1 MKTVDEATDVR
12 ARFLLAFLAV
22 LEAERAAEDLHH
34 AAGNPELARP
44 GDAMGKT
51 IEHEVADR
59 IGRLLF
65 LGLDAAAE
73 RLALGVRS
81 IPPGVAYYSVFRDES
96 RAGWAQ
102 IEIDTLPAASGFFV
116 RDRVLLDLPS
126 LGVAGRSERASEE
139 FLDSSLN
146 PDSLTFIFIVGD
158 DTARIKVV
166 SDGDSVVRSFDATG
180 RQTSRVPIAESVT
193 TFSGW
198 RLRLAA
204 AGQADMGRRY
214 GVVVFDPLAASAR
227 SQEIEILE
235 AAALAFPDSADT
247 DSISGA
253 WISVREDTVQAWR
266 VRSGPEGV
274 GRETWIDE
282 DGRLVDGEI
291 VGGLRVE
298 RTAFE
303 LAFFTRPGNAVP
315 DPEQT
320 QPEERE

>member
-1 MKTVDEATDVR
+1 MGR
-12 ARFLLAFLAV
+12 AGLAVILLAAW
-22 LEAERAAEDLHH
+22 AA
-34 AAGNPELARP
+34 A
-44 GDAMGKT
+44 
-51 IEHEVADR
+51 
-59 IGRLLF
+59 
-65 LGLDAAAE
+65 LGWQAKRVFFPAAAE

-81 IPPGVAYYSVFRDES
+81 IPPGVAYYSVFRGGT

-102 IEIDTLPAASGFFV
+102 IEIDTLPAASGFLV

-139 FLDSSLN
+139 YLDPGLN
-146 PDSLTFIFIVGD
+146 LDSLTFVSIVGD
-158 DTARIKVV
+158 DTATIRVV

-180 RQTSRVPIAESVT
+180 RQTSRVPIVESVT
-193 TFSGW
+193 TPAGW

-204 AGQADMGRRY
+204 AGQTEMGRRY

-266 VRSGPEGV
+266 VRSGREGV

-291 VGGLRVE
+291 FGGLRVE

-303 LAFFTRPGNAVP
+303 LAFFTRPGSAVP
-315 DPEQT
+315 DSAQN

>member
-1 MKTVDEATDVR
+1 MGR
-12 ARFLLAFLAV
+12 AGLAV
-22 LEAERAAEDLHH
+22 
-34 AAGNPELARP
+34 
-44 GDAMGKT
+44 
-51 IEHEVADR
+51 I
-59 IGRLLF
+59 LLSAWVGA
-65 LGLDAAAE
+65 LGWQAKRVFFPAAAE

-81 IPPGVAYYSVFRDES
+81 IPPGVAYYSVFRGDT

-102 IEIDTLPAASGFFV
+102 IEIDTLPSASGFLV
-116 RDRVLLDLPS
+116 RDRVFLDLPS

-139 FLDSSLN
+139 YLDSNLDL
-146 PDSLTFIFIVGD
+146 DSLTFVSILGD
-158 DTARIKVV
+158 DTATIRVV
-166 SDGDSVVRSFDATG
+166 SDGDSVVRSFDALG

-193 TFSGW
+193 TPSGW

-214 GVVVFDPLAASAR
+214 EVAVFDPLAASAR

-247 DSISGA
+247 DSISGV
-253 WISVREDTVQAWR
+253 WMSVREDTVQAWR
-266 VRSGPEGV
+266 VRSGQGDL

-282 DGRLVDGEI
+282 DGRLVNGEI
-291 VGGLRVE
+291 FGGLRVE

-315 DPEQT
+315 DSART
-320 QPEERE
+320 QREERE

>member
-1 MKTVDEATDVR
+1 MGR
-12 ARFLLAFLAV
+12 AGLAVILLAAWVGALGWQAKRV
-22 LEAERAAEDLHH
+22 LF
-34 AAGNPELARP
+34 P
-44 GDAMGKT
+44 
-51 IEHEVADR
+51 
-59 IGRLLF
+59 
-65 LGLDAAAE
+65 AAAE

-81 IPPGVAYYSVFRDES
+81 IPPGVAYYSVFRDDT

-102 IEIDTLPAASGFFV
+102 IEIDTLPSASGFLV

-139 FLDSSLN
+139 YLDSSLN
-146 PDSLTFIFIVGD
+146 LDSLTFISIVGD
-158 DTARIKVV
+158 DTATIRVV
-166 SDGDSVVRSFDATG
+166 SDGDSVVRSFDALG
-180 RQTSRVPIAESVT
+180 RQTSQVPIAESVT
-193 TFSGW
+193 TSSGW

-204 AGQADMGRRY
+204 AGQTDMGRRY
-214 GVVVFDPLAASAR
+214 EVSVFDPLAASAR
-227 SQEIEILE
+227 SQQIEILE

-247 DSISGA
+247 DSISGV

-266 VRSGPEGV
+266 VRSGQGDL

-291 VGGLRVE
+291 FGGLRVE

-315 DPEQT
+315 DSART

>member
-1 MKTVDEATDVR
+1 
-12 ARFLLAFLAV
+12 
-22 LEAERAAEDLHH
+22 
-34 AAGNPELARP
+34 
-44 GDAMGKT
+44 
-51 IEHEVADR
+51 
-59 IGRLLF
+59 
-65 LGLDAAAE
+65 
-73 RLALGVRS
+73 GVRS
-81 IPPGVAYYSVFRDES
+81 IPPGVAYYAVFRGES

-102 IEIDTLPAASGFFV
+102 IEIDTLPGASGFFV

-146 PDSLTFIFIVGD
+146 LDSLTFTSIVGD
-158 DTARIKVV
+158 DTASIRVV
-166 SDGDSVVRSFDATG
+166 SDGDSVVRSFDAMG

-193 TFSGW
+193 TSSGW

-266 VRSGPEGV
+266 VRSGPEDV

-291 VGGLRVE
+291 FGGLRVE

-303 LAFFTRPGNAVP
+303 LAFFTRPGSAVP
-315 DPEQT
+315 DSVQT